1 MYTFSKQWSIRL
13 IKGDS
18 EDIYNVAMDFV
29 FIHQK
34 IIMDLTSQE

>member
-13 IKGDS
+13 IKGD
-18 EDIYNVAMDFV
+18 DIYNVAMDFF